1 MASISTD
8 ANGNRKIQFGDGNG
22 QRKIV
27 RIGKA
32 TKKDSD
38 AILAK
43 IEAILEAKLS
53 CRSLAPEVAEWIGKI
68 PDVLAKR
75 LVAVGLIAPR
85 EKRQEDATKLAI
97 ATPSKTCGLTCC
109 ESSNVPA

>member
-8 ANGNRKIQFGDGNG
+8 ATGNRKIQFSDGNG

-27 RIGKA
+27 RIGKLPMKA
-32 TKKDSD
+32 AET
-38 AILAK
+38 ILAK
-43 IEAILEAKLS
+43 IESLLESNLS
-53 CRSLAPEVAEWIGKI
+53 RRSLTPEVAIWVGEI

-85 EKRQEDATKLAI
+85 EKRQEDATTLGQHVGNLAD
-97 ATPSKTCGLTCC
+97 PLSDFRS
-109 ESSNVPA
+109 E